1 MHHVKHVKKT
11 LRKKVPGSFNA
22 YLEAMRI
29 VNRKTL
35 PVCKKHHLQIH
46 RGEYD
51 ADSLKS
57 LFNTF
62 REKGIGFKKYKA
74 DKLIKKVE
82 APVNETQ
89 ELKKPI

>member
-1 MHHVKHVKKT
+1 
-11 LRKKVPGSFNA
+11 
-22 YLEAMRI
+22 
-29 VNRKTL
+29 L
-35 PVCKKHHLQIH
+35 PVCKRHHLQIH

-62 REKGIGFKKYKA
+62 WDKGIGFKKYKA
-74 DKLIKKVE
+74 DKLIKIVE